1 MQLNQ
6 LLKCL
11 PEMDCAF
18 NIPDS
23 MFCFAIPSFLGV
35 QAGQALNDVTVFVAE
50 FYDFDRLETQQVI
63 DSLKTLG
70 ACLDEESCSYKIRA
84 GWLNANPAVVCIP
97 DLDEFPEN
105 GRFKAVA
112 FAKEGF
118 INQKTA
124 FKAVKRLESTLYHI
138 GITFRCKN
146 VVPLTRL
153 DATV

>member
-1 MQLNQ
+1 
-6 LLKCL
+6 
-11 PEMDCAF
+11 MDCAF

-35 QAGQALNDVTVFVAE
+35 QAGQSLNDVTVFVAE

-70 ACLDEESCSYKIRA
+70 SCLDEESCSYQIRA
-84 GWLNANPAVVCIP
+84 GWLNANPAMVCFP
-97 DLDEFPEN
+97 DLSEFPEN
-105 GRFKAVA
+105 GCFKAVA
-112 FAKEGF
+112 FAKEGV

-124 FKAVKRLESTLYHI
+124 FKAVKRLESALHHL

-146 VVPLTRL
+146 VVPLIRI